1 LLVRN
6 PEAVRPWQHVLSPLS
21 GYLALAQ
28 ALCESADFARAWNFG
43 PAADDELPVRA
54 VVERV
59 GELWPGGVAW
69 RADEREHP
77 RENPTLRLDSTKA
90 RTELGWEP
98 LLGLDDGLRLTAEWF
113 RAYRAGEDMRG
124 ATLGQIEAARA

>member
-1 LLVRN
+1 
-6 PEAVRPWQHVLSPLS
+6 
-21 GYLALAQ
+21 
-28 ALCESADFARAWNFG
+28 
-43 PAADDELPVRA
+43 
-54 VVERV
+54 
-59 GELWPGGVAW
+59 
-69 RADEREHP
+69 
-77 RENPTLRLDSTKA
+77 LDSTKA